1 MLSRLGVSLSAL
13 GLVTGGLALGTPAQA
28 DVRVG
33 VMTCDMDSGFGY
45 VLGSSR
51 DLHCTFVPA
60 AGAAEHYAGTISKF
74 GVDIGYVQNAVIVW
88 TVVAPTVALPPGSL
102 TGTYGGATASA
113 TIGVRVGASV
123 LVEWLQRYGLA
134 AASQHRGRY
143 RSQCFG
149 WLRIDE
155 PDLSAQLAQRERTA
169 GAEIAAGA
177 GTGAATGSIDS
188 DGQYYPAPCLGAS
201 PAHHSHKPP
210 HFSSSCGTWSCRSGR
225 QRCSIEPL
233 NGR

>member
-1 MLSRLGVSLSAL
+1 MPRRFGMALSAL
-13 GLVTGGLALGTPAQA
+13 GLVIGGLALGTPAQA

-60 AGAAEHYAGTISKF
+60 AGTPEHYAGTISKF

-113 TIGVRVGASV
+113 TIGVGVGANV
-123 LVEWLQRYGLA
+123 LVGGSNDTVSLQPVSIEG
-134 AASQHRGRY
+134 
-143 RSQCFG
+143 
-149 WLRIDE
+149 
-155 PDLSAQLAQRERTA
+155 
-169 GAEIAAGA
+169 
-177 GTGAATGSIDS
+177 GTGLNVSG
-188 DGQYYPAPCLGAS
+188 GFAS
-201 PAHHSHKPP
+201 MSLTFQPS
-210 HFSSSCGTWSCRSGR
+210 
-225 QRCSIEPL
+225 
-233 NGR
+233 

>member
-1 MLSRLGVSLSAL
+1 MLSRLGVAFSAL

-113 TIGVRVGASV
+113 TIGVGVGANV
-123 LVEWLQRYGLA
+123 LVGGSSDAISLPA
-134 AASQHRGRY
+134 PANPA
-143 RSQCFG
+143 
-149 WLRIDE
+149 
-155 PDLSAQLAQRERTA
+155 
-169 GAEIAAGA
+169 AAGA
-177 GTGAATGSIDS
+177 DPATFITSEHYAGTISKFGVDIGYVQNAVI
-188 DGQYYPAPCLGAS
+188 APGVS
-201 PAHHSHKPP
+201 FGFGVRPRTH
-210 HFSSSCGTWSCRSGR
+210 T
-225 QRCSIEPL
+225 IV
-233 NGR
+233 